1 MIISVARFGV
11 CRKISL
17 CGSLCH
23 LCASVVDL
31 FSSNFTTETQRHR
44 ASQSLHREK
53 LFPTDSFAGSEGKI
67 IDVTQGGAPALTP
80 GYYVSRLR
88 REDFGMR

>member
-31 FSSNFTTETQRHR
+31 FSSNFTTETQ
-44 ASQSLHREK
+44 SITE
-53 LFPTDSFAGSEGKI
+53 FAQRKAFSDRLLRGLRGKNN
-67 IDVTQGGAPALTP
+67 
-80 GYYVSRLR
+80 
-88 REDFGMR
+88 